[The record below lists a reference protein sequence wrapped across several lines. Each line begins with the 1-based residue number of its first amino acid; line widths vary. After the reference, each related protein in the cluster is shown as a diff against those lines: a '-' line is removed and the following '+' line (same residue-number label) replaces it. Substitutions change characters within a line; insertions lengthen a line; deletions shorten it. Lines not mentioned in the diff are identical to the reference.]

1 MTQIQKS
8 SFKFLKDI
16 AKHNNRDWF
25 AEHRED
31 YQNQHNILV
40 NFSDNLIDL
49 MRKHDNIETSTGKKA
64 VMRIYRD
71 VRFSKNKAP
80 YKTYSGMSFKRGTQL
95 LRGGYY
101 VHIEPGNSFVGG
113 GFWGPNKDDLLR
125 IRKGIVT
132 DQEEFRAV
140 LNSDKF
146 KSVFGMLEGDQLKTC
161 PKGFDKESTAID
173 LLRYKQFLIK
183 KDFSDDEVLKADFLQ
198 NTNKVFEAMRPFFD
212 LMSYIL
218 TTDANGVPL
227 FEE

>member
-25 AEHRED
+25 AEYRED

-80 YKTYSGMSFKRGTQL
+80 YKGSIFS
-95 LRGGYY
+95 
-101 VHIEPGNSFVGG
+101 
-113 GFWGPNKDDLLR
+113 
-125 IRKGIVT
+125 
-132 DQEEFRAV
+132 
-140 LNSDKF
+140 
-146 KSVFGMLEGDQLKTC
+146 
-161 PKGFDKESTAID
+161 
-173 LLRYKQFLIK
+173 IK
-183 KDFSDDEVLKADFLQ
+183 
-198 NTNKVFEAMRPFFD
+198 
-212 LMSYIL
+212 
-218 TTDANGVPL
+218 
-227 FEE
+227 

>member
-8 SFKFLKDI
+8 IFKFLKDI
-16 AKHNNRDWF
+16 TEHNNRDWF
-25 AEHRED
+25 AEHKED
-31 YQNQHNILV
+31 YQSHHNSLV
-40 NFSDNLIDL
+40 DFSDNLIDL
-49 MRKHDNIETSTGKKA
+49 MRMHDNIETPTGKKA
-64 VMRIYRD
+64 VKRIYRD

-101 VHIEPGNSFVGG
+101 IHIEPGNSFVGG

-125 IRKGIVT
+125 IRKGIET

-146 KSVFGMLEGDQLKTC
+146 KSVFGALEGEQLKIC
-161 PKGFDKESTAID
+161 PKGFDKDSTAID

-183 KDFSDDEVLKADFLQ
+183 KDFSDDEVLKAGFLQ
-198 NTNKVFEAMRPFFD
+198 NTNEVFEAMRPFFD

>member
-1 MTQIQKS
+1 
-8 SFKFLKDI
+8 
-16 AKHNNRDWF
+16 
-25 AEHRED
+25 
-31 YQNQHNILV
+31 
-40 NFSDNLIDL
+40 
-49 MRKHDNIETSTGKKA
+49 MRMHDNIETPTGKKA

-125 IRKGIVT
+125 IRKGIET
-132 DQEEFRAV
+132 DQEEFRTV

-146 KSVFGMLEGDQLKTC
+146 KSVFGVLEGEQLKTC
-161 PKGFDKESTAID
+161 PKGFDKDSTAID

-183 KDFSDDEVLKADFLQ
+183 KDFSDDEVLKAGFLQ
-198 NTNKVFEAMRPFFD
+198 NTNEVFEAMRPFFD

>member
-16 AKHNNRDWF
+16 TEHNNRDWF
-25 AEHRED
+25 AEHKED
-31 YQNQHNILV
+31 YQSHHNSFV
-40 NFSDNLIDL
+40 DFSDNLIDL
-49 MRKHDNIETSTGKKA
+49 MRMHDNIETPTGKKA

-113 GFWGPNKDDLLR
+113 GFWGPNKNDLLR
-125 IRKGIVT
+125 IRKGIET
-132 DQEEFRAV
+132 DQEEFRTV

-146 KSVFGMLEGDQLKTC
+146 KSVFGVLEGEQLKTC
-161 PKGFDKESTAID
+161 PKGFDKDSTAID

-183 KDFSDDEVLKADFLQ
+183 KDFSDDEVLKAGFLQ
-198 NTNKVFEAMRPFFD
+198 NTNEVFEAMRPFFD

>member
-16 AKHNNRDWF
+16 TEHNNRDWF
-25 AEHRED
+25 AEHKED
-31 YQNQHNILV
+31 YQSHHNSFV
-40 NFSDNLIDL
+40 DFSDNLIDL
-49 MRKHDNIETSTGKKA
+49 MRMHDNIETPTGKKA

-125 IRKGIVT
+125 IRKGIET
-132 DQEEFRAV
+132 DQEEFRTV

-146 KSVFGMLEGDQLKTC
+146 KSVFGVLEGEQLKTC
-161 PKGFDKESTAID
+161 PKGFDKDSTAID

-183 KDFSDDEVLKADFLQ
+183 KDFSDDEVLKAGFLQ
-198 NTNKVFEAMRPFFD
+198 NTNEVFEAMRPFFD

>member
-16 AKHNNRDWF
+16 TEHNNRDWF
-25 AEHRED
+25 AEHKED
-31 YQNQHNILV
+31 YQSHHNSLV
-40 NFSDNLIDL
+40 DFSDNLIDL
-49 MRKHDNIETSTGKKA
+49 MRMHDNIETPTGKKA
-64 VMRIYRD
+64 VKRIYRD

-125 IRKGIVT
+125 IRKGIET
-132 DQEEFRAV
+132 DQEEFRVV

-146 KSVFGMLEGDQLKTC
+146 KSVFGVLEGEQLKTC

-198 NTNKVFEAMRPFFD
+198 NTNEVFEAMRPFFD

>member
-8 SFKFLKDI
+8 IFKFLKDI
-16 AKHNNRDWF
+16 TEHNNRDWF
-25 AEHRED
+25 AEHKED
-31 YQNQHNILV
+31 YQSHHNSLV
-40 NFSDNLIDL
+40 DFSDNLIDL
-49 MRKHDNIETSTGKKA
+49 MRMHDNIETPTGKKA
-64 VMRIYRD
+64 VKRIYRD

-125 IRKGIVT
+125 IRKGIET
-132 DQEEFRAV
+132 DQEEFRTV

-146 KSVFGMLEGDQLKTC
+146 KSVFGVLEGEQLKTC

-183 KDFSDDEVLKADFLQ
+183 KDFSDDEDLKAGFLQ
-198 NTNKVFEAMRPFFD
+198 NTNEVFEAMRPFFD

>member
-16 AKHNNRDWF
+16 TEHNNRDWF
-25 AEHRED
+25 AEHKED
-31 YQNQHNILV
+31 YQSQHNSLV
-40 NFSDNLIDL
+40 DFSDNLIGL
-49 MRKHDNIETSTGKKA
+49 MRMHDNIETPTGKKA

-125 IRKGIVT
+125 IRKGIET
-132 DQEEFRAV
+132 DQEEFRTV

-146 KSVFGMLEGDQLKTC
+146 KSVFGVLEGEQLKTC
-161 PKGFDKESTAID
+161 PKGFDKESAAID

-183 KDFSDDEVLKADFLQ
+183 KDFSDDEVLKAGFLQ
-198 NTNKVFEAMRPFFD
+198 NTNEVFEAMRPFFD

>member
-8 SFKFLKDI
+8 IFKFLKDI
-16 AKHNNRDWF
+16 TEHNNRDWF
-25 AEHRED
+25 AEHKED
-31 YQNQHNILV
+31 YQSHHNSLV
-40 NFSDNLIDL
+40 DFSDNLIDL
-49 MRKHDNIETSTGKKA
+49 MRMHDNIETPTGKKA
-64 VMRIYRD
+64 VKRIYRD

-125 IRKGIVT
+125 IRKGIET

-146 KSVFGMLEGDQLKTC
+146 KSVFGALEGEQLKIC

-198 NTNKVFEAMRPFFD
+198 NTNELFEAMRPFFD

>member
-8 SFKFLKDI
+8 IFKFLKDI
-16 AKHNNRDWF
+16 TEHNNRDWF
-25 AEHRED
+25 AEHKED
-31 YQNQHNILV
+31 YQSHHNSLV
-40 NFSDNLIDL
+40 DFSDNLIDL
-49 MRKHDNIETSTGKKA
+49 MRMHDNIETPTGKKA
-64 VMRIYRD
+64 VKRIYRD

-125 IRKGIVT
+125 IRKGIET

-146 KSVFGMLEGDQLKTC
+146 KSVFGVLEGEQLKTC

-198 NTNKVFEAMRPFFD
+198 NTNELFEAMRPFFD

>member
-8 SFKFLKDI
+8 IFKFLKDI
-16 AKHNNRDWF
+16 TEHNNRDWF
-25 AEHRED
+25 AEHKED
-31 YQNQHNILV
+31 YQSHHNSLV
-40 NFSDNLIDL
+40 DFSDNLIDL
-49 MRKHDNIETSTGKKA
+49 MRMHDNIETPTGKKA
-64 VMRIYRD
+64 VKRIYRD

-125 IRKGIVT
+125 IRKGIET

-146 KSVFGMLEGDQLKTC
+146 KSVFGVLEGEQLKTC

-198 NTNKVFEAMRPFFD
+198 NTNEVFEAMRPFFD

>member
-8 SFKFLKDI
+8 IFKFLKDI
-16 AKHNNRDWF
+16 TEHNNRDWF
-25 AEHRED
+25 AEHKED
-31 YQNQHNILV
+31 YQSHHNSLV
-40 NFSDNLIDL
+40 DFSDNLIDL
-49 MRKHDNIETSTGKKA
+49 MRMHDNIETPTGKKA
-64 VMRIYRD
+64 VKRIYRD

-101 VHIEPGNSFVGG
+101 VHIEPGNSFVGA

-125 IRKGIVT
+125 IRKGIET

-146 KSVFGMLEGDQLKTC
+146 KSVFGVLEGEQLKTC

-198 NTNKVFEAMRPFFD
+198 NTNELFEAMRPFFD